1 MTATPQAE
9 ARMTAQFLQALAAC
23 LPAEGLV
30 LDEAGRRAYECDA
43 LTLFRRL
50 PGVVA
55 IPEEIAQVQAILRLC
70 DDYGVPVVAR
80 GAGTGLSGGALP
92 HAEGVLLN
100 LSRLDATLEIDPDR
114 RLARVGAGV
123 RNLAI
128 SQAAAPHGLY
138 FAPDPSSQV
147 ASTLGGNIAENAG
160 GVHCLKYG
168 LTVNNVVAATLITID
183 GERLT
188 LGSPLGEA
196 PGLDLLALIHGSEG
210 LLGVVVEA
218 WVELLPLPRDK
229 RVLLAGF
236 AEVTDCAEAVAAI
249 IAAGVVPAGLELMDR
264 AAVVAVEAM
273 VQQGWPCDLGALLIC
288 ELDGSAAEVTAQSER
303 VTALLKTHG
312 ADHLES
318 ATDPAEQARIW
329 SVRKAAF
336 PAIARLA
343 PDTLVMDGSVP
354 RRRLAAVLTRII
366 ALAEA
371 YGLRVF
377 NTFHAGDGNIHP
389 VILFDSR
396 LEGELERAESLGQ
409 AILRL
414 CVEEGGS
421 ITGEH
426 GVGAEKVDAMC
437 DQFSAAELR
446 QFEAIKAAFDPRGL
460 LNPGKLIPTLNR
472 CAELG
477 HLHVKDGRFPHP
489 ELPRF

>member
-1 MTATPQAE
+1 MVAIPSANVTPSFLRTLAT
-9 ARMTAQFLQALAAC
+9 C
-23 LPAEGLV
+23 LPREGLI

-43 LTLFRRL
+43 LTLFRCL
-50 PGVVA
+50 PKAVA
-55 IPEEIAQVQAILRLC
+55 IPECIDQVQAVLRLC
-70 DDYGVPVVAR
+70 HAHRVPVVAR
-80 GAGTGLSGGALP
+80 GAGTGLSGGAMP

-100 LSRLDATLEIDPDR
+100 LSRLDATLEIDPVR
-114 RLARVGAGV
+114 RLARVSAGV

-128 SQAAAPHGLY
+128 SNAAEPYGLY

-168 LTVNNVVAATLITID
+168 LTVNNVAAATLITIE

-188 LGSPLGEA
+188 IGTPQGEA
-196 PGLDLLALIHGSEG
+196 PGFDLLALIHGSEG
-210 LLGVVVEA
+210 MLGVVVEA
-218 WVELLPLPRDK
+218 WVELLPLPQDK

-236 AEVTDCAEAVAAI
+236 AEVTDCADAVAAI
-249 IAAGVVPAGLELMDR
+249 IAAGIVPAGLELMDR
-264 AAVVAVEAM
+264 AAVIAVEEM

-288 ELDGSAAEVTAQSER
+288 ELDGSEAEVVDQSKQ
-303 VTALLKTHG
+303 VVNLLQRHG
-312 ADHLES
+312 VDYLES
-318 ATDPAEQARIW
+318 AIDLAEQARIW

-354 RRRLAAVLTRII
+354 RRRLATVLTRTIE
-366 ALAEA
+366 LAEA
-371 YGLRVF
+371 EGLRVF

-396 LEGELERAESLGQ
+396 IEGELTRAETLGH
-409 AILRL
+409 AILQL
-414 CVEEGGS
+414 CVDEGGS

-426 GVGAEKVDAMC
+426 GVGAEKIDAMC
-437 DQFSAAELR
+437 SQFTAAELR
-446 QFEAIKAAFDPRGL
+446 QFEAIKSAFDPCGL
-460 LNPGKLIPTLNR
+460 LNPGKQFPTLNR

-477 HLHVKDGRFPHP
+477 HLHVRDGHFPHP